1 MSEVFAGFPREGFD
15 FLRDLA
21 ENNNKPWFEAN
32 RRGYDNGLL
41 GPGRLFVSAMGMA
54 LSEFAPGIHAE
65 PPVSG
70 SIFRIHRDIR
80 FSRDK
85 RPYKTH
91 FDMWFWQGSRH
102 SRDCPGYFLRLTPDA
117 VVVGAGRHRFDK
129 ATLEAY
135 RTAVADERRGAALEQ
150 ALAAVRA
157 AGAEVAG
164 AHYKRVPRGFAADH
178 PRAEL
183 LRYNAL
189 HAWIEEP
196 LPPEVHA
203 ADFVDFCSERFR
215 KVSPVQRWIL
225 DLYDW

>member
-1 MSEVFAGFPREGFD
+1 MSRLFSGFQSEGFD

-21 ENNNKPWFEAN
+21 VNNNKPWFEAN
-32 RRGYDNGLL
+32 RRGYDEGLL
-41 GPGRLFVSAMGMA
+41 GPARLFVGAMGMA

-65 PPVSG
+65 PRVSG

-91 FDMWFWQGSRH
+91 FDLWFWQGDRH
-102 SRDCPGYFLRLTPDA
+102 SRDCPGYFLRLRPDA
-117 VVVGAGRHRFDK
+117 VVVGAGRHAFDK
-129 ATLEAY
+129 EILAAFRE
-135 RTAVADERRGAALEQ
+135 AVADERRGEALSQ
-150 ALAAVRA
+150 TLATVHA
-157 AGAEVAG
+157 AGADVGG

-178 PRAEL
+178 PRADL

-196 LPPEVHA
+196 LPPQVYTAE
-203 ADFVDFCSERFR
+203 FVDFCYERFQ
-215 KVSPVQRWIL
+215 KVSPVQQWIL

>member
-21 ENNNKPWFEAN
+21 ANNNKRWFEAN
-32 RRGYDNGLL
+32 RRGYDEGLL
-41 GPGRLFVSAMGMA
+41 ELGRLFVSAMGMA

-65 PPVSG
+65 PRVSG
-70 SIFRIHRDIR
+70 SIFRIYRDIR

-91 FDMWFWQGSRH
+91 FDMWFWQGHRH

-117 VVVGAGRHRFDK
+117 VVAGAGRHAFDK
-129 ATLEAY
+129 ATLEAF
-135 RTAVADERRGAALEQ
+135 RTAVADEHRGAALEQ
-150 ALAAVRA
+150 ALATVRA
-157 AGAEVAG
+157 AGAEVGG

-178 PRAEL
+178 PRADL

>member
-21 ENNNKPWFEAN
+21 ANNNKPWFEAN
-32 RRGYDNGLL
+32 RRGYDEGLL
-41 GPGRLFVSAMGMA
+41 EPGRLFVSAMGMA

-65 PPVSG
+65 PRVSG

-91 FDMWFWQGSRH
+91 FDMWFWQGDRH

-117 VVVGAGRHRFDK
+117 VVVGAGRHAFDK

-135 RTAVADERRGAALEQ
+135 RTAVADEHQGAALEQ
-150 ALAAVRA
+150 ALATLRA
-157 AGAEVAG
+157 AGAEVGG

-178 PRAEL
+178 PRADL

-196 LPPEVHA
+196 LPPEVDTA
-203 ADFVDFCSERFR
+203 EFVDFCCERFR

-225 DLYDW
+225 DLHDW

>member
-32 RRGYDNGLL
+32 RRGYDEGLL

-65 PPVSG
+65 PRVSG

-91 FDMWFWQGSRH
+91 FDMWFWQGNRH

-117 VVVGAGRHRFDK
+117 VVAGAGRHAFDK

-135 RTAVADERRGAALEQ
+135 RTAVADEHRGAALEQ
-150 ALAAVRA
+150 ALATVHA
-157 AGAEVAG
+157 ADAEVGG

-178 PRAEL
+178 PRADL

-196 LPPEVHA
+196 LQPEVYT
-203 ADFVDFCSERFR
+203 ADFVDFCCERFR

-225 DLYDW
+225 DLHDW

>member
-1 MSEVFAGFPREGFD
+1 MSDSFAGFPSAGFD

-21 ENNNKPWFEAN
+21 ANNYKPWFEAN
-32 RRGYDNGLL
+32 RRGYDEGLL
-41 GPGRLFVSAMGMA
+41 EPGRLFVAAMGMA

-65 PPVSG
+65 PRVSG

-91 FDMWFWQGSRH
+91 FDMWFWQGHRH

-117 VVVGAGRHRFDK
+117 VVAGAGRHAFDK
-129 ATLEAY
+129 ATLEAF
-135 RTAVADERRGAALEQ
+135 RMAVADERRGAALEQ
-150 ALAAVRA
+150 ALATVRA
-157 AGAEVAG
+157 AGAEVGG

-178 PRAEL
+178 PRADL

-203 ADFVDFCSERFR
+203 ADFVDFCCERFR
-215 KVSPVQRWIL
+215 RVSPIQRWIL
-225 DLYDW
+225 DLHDW

>member
-1 MSEVFAGFPREGFD
+1 MSRLFSGFQSEGFD

-21 ENNNKPWFEAN
+21 VNNSKPWFEAN
-32 RRGYDNGLL
+32 RRGYDEGFL
-41 GPGRLFVSAMGMA
+41 GPARLFVGAMGMA

-65 PPVSG
+65 PRVSG

-91 FDMWFWQGSRH
+91 FDMWFWQGDRH

-117 VVVGAGRHRFDK
+117 VVVGAGRHAFDK
-129 ATLEAY
+129 EILAAFRE
-135 RTAVADERRGAALEQ
+135 AVADERRGEALEQ
-150 ALAAVRA
+150 ALATVRA
-157 AGAEVAG
+157 AGADVGG

-178 PRAEL
+178 PRADL

-196 LPPEVHA
+196 LPPQVHTA
-203 ADFVDFCSERFR
+203 EFVDFCYERFQ
-215 KVSPVQRWIL
+215 KVSPVQQWIL

>member
-32 RRGYDNGLL
+32 RRGYDEGLL
-41 GPGRLFVSAMGMA
+41 EPGRLFAVAMGMA

-65 PPVSG
+65 PRVSG

-91 FDMWFWQGSRH
+91 FDMWFWQGHRH

-117 VVVGAGRHRFDK
+117 VLVGAGRHAFDK

-150 ALAAVRA
+150 ALATVRA
-157 AGAEVAG
+157 AGAEVGG

-178 PRAEL
+178 PRADL

-196 LPPEVHA
+196 LPPDVHTA
-203 ADFVDFCSERFR
+203 EFVDFCCERFR
-215 KVSPVQRWIL
+215 KVSPVQHWIL
-225 DLYDW
+225 DLDDW

>member
-1 MSEVFAGFPREGFD
+1 MSEVFAGFPRDGFD

-21 ENNNKPWFEAN
+21 ENNNKPWFKAN

-65 PPVSG
+65 PRVSG

-91 FDMWFWQGSRH
+91 FDMWFWQGNRH

-117 VVVGAGRHRFDK
+117 VVAGAGRHAFDK

-135 RTAVADERRGAALEQ
+135 RTAVADEHRGAALEQ
-150 ALAAVRA
+150 ALATVHA
-157 AGAEVAG
+157 AGAEVGG

-178 PRAEL
+178 ARADL

-196 LPPEVHA
+196 LQPEVYT
-203 ADFVDFCSERFR
+203 ADFVDFCCERFR
-215 KVSPVQRWIL
+215 KVSPIQRWIL
-225 DLYDW
+225 DLHDW

>member
-21 ENNNKPWFEAN
+21 ANNNKPWFEAN
-32 RRGYDNGLL
+32 RRGYDEGLL
-41 GPGRLFVSAMGMA
+41 GPARLFVSAMGMA

-65 PPVSG
+65 PRVSG

-91 FDMWFWQGSRH
+91 FDMWFWQGNRH

-117 VVVGAGRHRFDK
+117 VVVGAGRHAFDK

-135 RTAVADERRGAALEQ
+135 RTAVEDEHRGAALEQ
-150 ALAAVRA
+150 ALATVHA
-157 AGAEVAG
+157 AGAEVGG

-178 PRAEL
+178 PRADL

-196 LPPEVHA
+196 LQSEVHA
-203 ADFVDFCSERFR
+203 ADFVDFCCERFR
-215 KVSPVQRWIL
+215 RVSPVQRWIL
-225 DLYDW
+225 DLHDW

>member
-1 MSEVFAGFPREGFD
+1 MSEVFTGFPREGFD

-21 ENNNKPWFEAN
+21 ANNNRPWFEAN
-32 RRGYDNGLL
+32 RRDYDEGLL

-65 PPVSG
+65 PRVSG
-70 SIFRIHRDIR
+70 SIFRIHRDTR

-91 FDMWFWQGSRH
+91 FDMWFWQGNRH

-117 VVVGAGRHRFDK
+117 VVVGAGRHAFDK

-135 RTAVADERRGAALEQ
+135 RTAVADEHRGAALEQ
-150 ALAAVRA
+150 ALATVHA
-157 AGAEVAG
+157 AGAEVGG
-164 AHYKRVPRGFAADH
+164 AHYKRVPRGFAAGH
-178 PRAEL
+178 PRADL

-196 LPPEVHA
+196 LPPEVDTA
-203 ADFVDFCSERFR
+203 EFVDFCCERFR

-225 DLYDW
+225 DLNDW

>member
-1 MSEVFAGFPREGFD
+1 MSDVFAGFPREGFD

-32 RRGYDNGLL
+32 RRGCDEGLL
-41 GPGRLFVSAMGMA
+41 GPARLFVVAMGMA

-65 PPVSG
+65 PRVSG

-91 FDMWFWQGSRH
+91 FDMWFWQGHRH

-117 VVVGAGRHRFDK
+117 VVAGAGRHAFDK
-129 ATLEAY
+129 ATLEAF
-135 RTAVADERRGAALEQ
+135 RTAVADERRGAALKQ
-150 ALAAVRA
+150 ALATVCA
-157 AGAEVAG
+157 AGAEVGG
-164 AHYKRVPRGFAADH
+164 AHYKRVPRGFTADH
-178 PRAEL
+178 PRADL

-203 ADFVDFCSERFR
+203 ADFVDFCCERFR
-215 KVSPVQRWIL
+215 KVSPIQRWIL
-225 DLYDW
+225 DLHDW

>member
-1 MSEVFAGFPREGFD
+1 MSDAFAGFPHQGFD
-15 FLRDLA
+15 FLRHLA
-21 ENNNKPWFEAN
+21 ANNNKPWFEAN
-32 RRGYDNGLL
+32 RRGYDEGLL
-41 GPGRLFVSAMGMA
+41 GPARLFVVAMGMA

-65 PPVSG
+65 PRVSG

-91 FDMWFWQGSRH
+91 FDMWFWQGDRH

-117 VVVGAGRHRFDK
+117 VVVGAGRHAFDK
-129 ATLEAY
+129 ATLEVY
-135 RTAVADERRGAALEQ
+135 RTAAADERRGAALEQ
-150 ALAAVRA
+150 ALAAVRT
-157 AGAEVAG
+157 AGAEIGG

-178 PRAEL
+178 PRADL

-196 LPPEVHA
+196 LPSEVHSA
-203 ADFVDFCSERFR
+203 EFVDFCSERFW

>member
-21 ENNNKPWFEAN
+21 ANNNKPWFEAN
-32 RRGYDNGLL
+32 RRGYDEGLL

-65 PPVSG
+65 PRVSG

-91 FDMWFWQGSRH
+91 FDMWFWQGNRH

-117 VVVGAGRHRFDK
+117 VVAGAGRHAFDK
-129 ATLEAY
+129 ATLEAF
-135 RTAVADERRGAALEQ
+135 RTAVADEHRGPALEQ
-150 ALAAVRA
+150 ALAKVRA
-157 AGAEVAG
+157 AGAEVGG
-164 AHYKRVPRGFAADH
+164 AHYKRLPRGFAADH
-178 PRAEL
+178 PRADL

-189 HAWIEEP
+189 HAFIEEP
-196 LPPEVHA
+196 LPPDVHTA
-203 ADFVDFCSERFR
+203 EFVDFCCERFR
-215 KVSPVQRWIL
+215 KVSPVQHWIL
-225 DLYDW
+225 DLDDW

>member
-1 MSEVFAGFPREGFD
+1 MSRLFSGFQSEGFD

-21 ENNNKPWFEAN
+21 VNNSKPWFEAN
-32 RRGYDNGLL
+32 RRRFDEGLL

-65 PPVSG
+65 PRVSG

-91 FDMWFWQGSRH
+91 FDLWFWQGDRH

-117 VVVGAGRHRFDK
+117 VVAGAGRHAFDK
-129 ATLEAY
+129 EILAAFRE
-135 RTAVADERRGAALEQ
+135 AVADERRGEALEQ
-150 ALAAVRA
+150 ALATVRA
-157 AGAEVAG
+157 AGADVGG

-178 PRAEL
+178 PRADL

-196 LPPEVHA
+196 LPPQVHTA
-203 ADFVDFCSERFR
+203 EFVDFCYERFQ
-215 KVSPVQRWIL
+215 KVSPVQQWIL
-225 DLYDW
+225 DLYDR

>member
-1 MSEVFAGFPREGFD
+1 MSEAFAGFPPVGFD

-21 ENNNKPWFEAN
+21 ASNSKPWFEAN
-32 RRGYDNGLL
+32 RRGYDQGLL
-41 GPGRLFVSAMGMA
+41 EPARLFVSAMGMA

-65 PPVSG
+65 PRVSG

-91 FDMWFWQGSRH
+91 FDLWFWQGDRH
-102 SRDCPGYFLRLTPDA
+102 SRDCPGYFLRLTPDT
-117 VVVGAGRHRFDK
+117 VVVGAGRHAFDK
-129 ATLEAY
+129 ETLEAF
-135 RTAVADERRGAALEQ
+135 RQAVADERRGAALER
-150 ALAAVRA
+150 ALATVRA
-157 AGAEVAG
+157 EGAEVGG
-164 AHYKRVPRGFAADH
+164 AHYKRVPRGFDRDH
-178 PRAEL
+178 PRADL

-196 LPPEVHA
+196 LPPEVHTP
-203 ADFVDFCSERFR
+203 DFVEYCAERCR
-215 KVSPVQRWIL
+215 ELSPVQRWIL